1 MFLQDFTRT
10 AAPAS
15 ITAIIPA
22 PAMTGLSSGC
32 LVDTPTGWV
41 AAADLRIGMRV
52 HSLDGGEVMI
62 LGLDRTPVVNQA
74 AVFIGGGVAGNCADL
89 LMPMG
94 QHLLVDTL
102 EDTTY
107 PDAEVVLVPAEAWL
121 GQPGVREITL
131 TDELTTPLFA
141 DEEILWINSGTLIH
155 CPSVAFGAGLV
166 PDSPFFDRLSLDAAR
181 AFLMRRAARLAAYA

>member
-1 MFLQDFTRT
+1 MFLKDFTRT

-15 ITAIIPA
+15 ITTIIPA

-32 LVDTPTGWV
+32 LVDTPKGWV

-62 LGLDRTPVVNQA
+62 LGLDRTPVVRQP
-74 AVFIGGGVAGNCADL
+74 AVVIGGGVAGNCADL
-89 LMPMG
+89 LMPLG

-102 EDTTY
+102 DDPNF

-121 GQPGVREITL
+121 GQPGTCEMTM

-141 DEEILWINSGTLIH
+141 DEEILWVNSGTLIH

-181 AFLMRRAARLAAYA
+181 AFLTRRAARLAACA